1 MLACVLSLKILDVFC
16 QDQSN
21 TFNNVSVDVKS
32 LHLFSMHFPFSE
44 TVVVDHF
51 SKECWVILFP
61 IRLNLVSGSEKSERL
76 IAVALVLKN
85 NEIKRMEKLLT
96 CVQFLQYCLKVNYNH
111 LVKNVSC
118 CHDSQE

>member
-1 MLACVLSLKILDVFC
+1 
-16 QDQSN
+16 
-21 TFNNVSVDVKS
+21 
-32 LHLFSMHFPFSE
+32 MHFPFSE

-85 NEIKRMEKLLT
+85 NEIKRMEKL
-96 CVQFLQYCLKVNYNH
+96 
-111 LVKNVSC
+111 
-118 CHDSQE
+118 